1 VTDYIELDLDE
12 TIREGDFYLINSDAR
27 HSFIGNWIGLKVC
40 EAPWEAYRPRST
52 LIRDAAIEVLRG
64 AYSDDE
70 YIDARALEDLRNA
83 IGISIEELREEE

>member
-1 VTDYIELDLDE
+1 MDDDCPACHACECH
-12 TIREGDFYLINSDAR
+12 IRET
-27 HSFIGNWIGLKVC
+27 KK
-40 EAPWEAYRPRST
+40 
-52 LIRDAAIEVLRG
+52 IRDAAIEVLKG